1 MKLKWGLLGLLS
13 VWLLLVSGCLAK
25 QEQAKM
31 LYTEDGRLIVRVS
44 MYNNS
49 TYPQWRAY
57 VEESCPGIFIKWE
70 NNRNSTAN
78 VLYQARHNDL
88 ADIIGIRRFEADTS
102 AQLEP
107 YLADLSQLE
116 LTHTFEQQY
125 LEPFSSGSKRCWLPA
140 PGVFDGLVANT
151 DLYARYG
158 RELPRNWETFLDSC
172 AFWQSHQVDG
182 FAMDCQDPWTP
193 VQMIQ
198 GFGMEEYDRLPHGK
212 VWLQSFAN
220 NTASSVDPALF
231 SAIAA
236 KLRLLKQ
243 RGILT
248 RDDLNMDGAQKDLR
262 LLTSRAA
269 IGRRTSDTFFG
280 AAPTDHYAALPFF
293 GRTEAD
299 NWLYTYPVFV
309 LSLSQA
315 SQKDD
320 LTRQAALK
328 VLQVMLSERAQQML
342 NANCEGLISYNKDIR
357 LQLTSSM
364 KFVQPLIEQRKYFIR
379 LLNSNS
385 FQASSLALRALIGQ
399 DADNQQFIK
408 VLNDNL
414 FKVSPTKELG
424 SSKLNASQFL
434 DQNLCSASGS
444 IIAQVLQEEMLT
456 SCALMDVREAPCAI
470 YKGPLTNK
478 DLESIVLPGKIYR
491 GSLTGAQLTR
501 LLQDCIW
508 SATTFA
514 PGGIE
519 PLLEY
524 PVLAGIKVHLQ
535 RDGTI
540 LQVRKT
546 DGQELEAEQIYT
558 LTLSQ
563 NIYQALK
570 NINRPLVQDFAAQE
584 LNLQQCFSNGLK
596 KKNSLP
602 WPQIYFT
609 YSDAGAGL

>member
-1 MKLKWGLLGLLS
+1 MKLKWGLLCFLS
-13 VWLLLVSGCLAK
+13 VWLLLISGCTTK

-31 LYTEDGRLIVRVS
+31 RYTEDGRIIVRVS

-57 VEESCPGIFIKWE
+57 VEESCPDIFIKWE
-70 NNRNSTAN
+70 NNRNSMAN

-88 ADIIGIRRFEADTS
+88 ADIIGIRRFETDTS

-125 LEPFSSGSKRCWLPA
+125 LEPFNNGAKQCWLPA
-140 PGVFDGLVANT
+140 PGVFDGLVANAN
-151 DLYARYG
+151 LYARYG
-158 RELPRNWETFLDSC
+158 RELPRNWDSFLDSC
-172 AFWQSHQVDG
+172 AFWQSHQMDG
-182 FAMDCQDPWTP
+182 FAMDCQEPWTP

-198 GFGMEEYDRLPHGK
+198 GFGMEEYDRLPHGR

-231 SAIAA
+231 SAIAE
-236 KLRLLKQ
+236 KLRVLKQ
-243 RGILT
+243 RSILT
-248 RDDLNMDGAQKDLR
+248 QDDLNMNGAQKDLR
-262 LLTSRAA
+262 LLARRAA
-269 IGRRTSDTFFG
+269 IGRRTSDTFFA
-280 AAPTDHYAALPFF
+280 AAPTDHYVALPFF

-299 NWLYTYPVFV
+299 NWLYTYPIFV
-309 LSLSQA
+309 LSVSQA

-328 VLQVMLSERAQQML
+328 VLQVMLSERAQQLL
-342 NANCEGLISYNKDIR
+342 NTNCEGLISYNKDIH
-357 LQLTSSM
+357 LQLMSSM
-364 KFVQPLIEQRKYFIR
+364 KFVQPLIEQQKYFIR

-408 VLNDNL
+408 ILNDNL

-424 SSKLNASQFL
+424 SSKLTASQFL
-434 DQNLCSASGS
+434 DQDLCSASGS
-444 IIAQVLQEEMLT
+444 IIAQVLQEELGT
-456 SCALMDVREAPCAI
+456 SCALIDVREAPCAI

-478 DLESIVLPGKIYR
+478 DVESIVLPGKIYR

-501 LLQDCIW
+501 LLGDCIW

-514 PGGIE
+514 PGNVE

-524 PVLAGIKVHLQ
+524 PVLAGINARLQ

-540 LQVRKT
+540 LQIKRA
-546 DGQELEAEQIYT
+546 DGQELETEKVYT
-558 LTLSQ
+558 LALSQ

-570 NINRPLVQDFAAQE
+570 NINEPLVQDFAAQE
-584 LNLQQCFSNGLK
+584 FNLRQCFTNWLK
-596 KKNSLP
+596 KNNSLP
-602 WPQIYFT
+602 QPKIYFT
-609 YSDAGAGL
+609 YSDAGAVL

>member
-1 MKLKWGLLGLLS
+1 
-13 VWLLLVSGCLAK
+13 
-25 QEQAKM
+25 
-31 LYTEDGRLIVRVS
+31 
-44 MYNNS
+44 
-49 TYPQWRAY
+49 
-57 VEESCPGIFIKWE
+57 
-70 NNRNSTAN
+70 
-78 VLYQARHNDL
+78 
-88 ADIIGIRRFEADTS
+88 
-102 AQLEP
+102 
-107 YLADLSQLE
+107 
-116 LTHTFEQQY
+116 
-125 LEPFSSGSKRCWLPA
+125 
-140 PGVFDGLVANT
+140 
-151 DLYARYG
+151 
-158 RELPRNWETFLDSC
+158 
-172 AFWQSHQVDG
+172 
-182 FAMDCQDPWTP
+182 
-193 VQMIQ
+193 
-198 GFGMEEYDRLPHGK
+198 
-212 VWLQSFAN
+212 
-220 NTASSVDPALF
+220 
-231 SAIAA
+231 
-236 KLRLLKQ
+236 
-243 RGILT
+243 
-248 RDDLNMDGAQKDLR
+248 
-262 LLTSRAA
+262 
-269 IGRRTSDTFFG
+269 
-280 AAPTDHYAALPFF
+280 
-293 GRTEAD
+293 
-299 NWLYTYPVFV
+299 
-309 LSLSQA
+309 
-315 SQKDD
+315 
-320 LTRQAALK
+320 
-328 VLQVMLSERAQQML
+328 MLSERAQQML

-364 KFVQPLIEQRKYFIR
+364 KFVQPLIEQQKYFIR